1 MSTSPYACGF
11 AWRKRCAKCRQFK
24 AMTGGHTSRGGRAWV
39 CKDCKPKKREAA

>member
-24 AMTGGHTSRGGRAWV
+24 ALLTYWQADKGYS
-39 CKDCKPKKREAA
+39 PKVQA